1 MVEIGK
7 MNKLKIIKK
16 VDFGV
21 YLDGGKLGKI
31 LLPRRDV
38 PRKAQIGDELE
49 VFIYLDSED
58 MLIATIRKPYAMVG
72 DFARLKVVAVNSFGA
87 FLDWGLAKD
96 LMVPYGE
103 QRQKM
108 RRDRWYIVRV
118 YLDELSQRIVAS
130 SKLDKFLDPEPTNF
144 EIGQQ
149 VNLFVC
155 EEHELGFRVVVEKT
169 HWGMLYLSEIF
180 QPVKR
185 GQEIAGYIT
194 NLREDG
200 KIDVSLQTPGLKKVR
215 DISKKILQTLEEKGG
230 KLPVSDSSS
239 PETIYNLFGVS
250 KKTYKKAIGTL
261 YKKRKILIEDDFIA
275 LNR

>member
-200 KIDVSLQTPGLKKVR
+200 KIDVSLQKPGLKKVR